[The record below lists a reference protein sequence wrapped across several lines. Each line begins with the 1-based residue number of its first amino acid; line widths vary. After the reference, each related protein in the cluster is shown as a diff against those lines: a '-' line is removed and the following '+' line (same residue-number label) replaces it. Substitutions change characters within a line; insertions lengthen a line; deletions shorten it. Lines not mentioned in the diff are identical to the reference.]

1 MNEAEMIA
9 AKWAQVKADMERFG
23 IKVAGDFDVLTDIGL
38 LAELCRG
45 LLADNRRLREQLQ
58 PHLDVVRGVVSIL
71 YGHADLGQPVAP
83 EVLRHVAG
91 HLANAHE
98 GLRVAVDRGEVGG

>member
-23 IKVAGDFDVLTDIGL
+23 IKVAGDFDVLTHIGL
-38 LAELCRG
+38 LAELCHG
-45 LLADNRRLREQLQ
+45 LLPDNRQLREHLQ
-58 PHLDVVRGVVSIL
+58 PHLDVVQGMVSIL
-71 YGHADLGQPVAP
+71 YGHTDLGQPVAP

-91 HLANAHE
+91 HLADAHGRLWE
-98 GLRVAVDRGEVGG
+98 ALDWAKVGG